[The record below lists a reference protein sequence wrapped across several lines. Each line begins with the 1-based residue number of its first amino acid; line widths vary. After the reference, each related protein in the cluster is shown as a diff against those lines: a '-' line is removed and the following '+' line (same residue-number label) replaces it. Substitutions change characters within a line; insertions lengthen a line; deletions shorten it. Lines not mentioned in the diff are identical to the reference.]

1 MGILIL
7 CTHPKPK
14 TNQVLCL
21 SGFRN
26 LNKKLKR
33 KPYSMP
39 KMNGILLKLE
49 GFQYATSLDLSM
61 GYYHIWFIN
70 TTSNL
75 IFVIIV
81 NVHL

>member
-33 KPYSMP
+33 KPYPMP
-39 KMNGILLKLE
+39 NINEMLLKLKVC
-49 GFQYATSLDLSM
+49 QYDTPLGLNM
-61 GYYHIWFIN
+61 GHFHIRISKN
-70 TTSNL
+70 ASKL
-75 IFVIIV
+75 CIIIIP
-81 NVHL
+81 